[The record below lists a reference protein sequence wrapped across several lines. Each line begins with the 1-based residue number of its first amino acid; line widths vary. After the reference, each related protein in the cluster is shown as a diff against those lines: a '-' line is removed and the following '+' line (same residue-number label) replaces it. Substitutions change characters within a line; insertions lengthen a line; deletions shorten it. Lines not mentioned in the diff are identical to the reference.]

1 MTPSQPPRDHDDDII
16 LLTDVVEPEETAT
29 APRPGP
35 APKQADE
42 VFVINVEDAPDDKK
56 AATEHLP
63 DSKKVQSTALAS
75 SVAEQVSEAQIE
87 AALERVITRLY
98 GEKIERVLHEVA
110 HKRITQDMERIKNLI
125 LEEPPLD
132 S

>member
-16 LLTDVVEPEETAT
+16 LLTDVVEPEETA
-29 APRPGP
+29 AEPRPNA

-42 VFVINVEDAPDDKK
+42 VVVINVEGAPDDKK
-56 AATEHLP
+56 AATERLL
-63 DSKKVQSTALAS
+63 DSEALQATAIES
-75 SVAEQVSEAQIE
+75 SLAEQVSEAQIE

-110 HKRITQDMERIKNLI
+110 HERITQDMERIKNLI

>member
-1 MTPSQPPRDHDDDII
+1 MNPSQPYIDDDDDII
-16 LLTDVVEPEETAT
+16 LLTDVVEPDDVAPLPPEKTAD
-29 APRPGP
+29 
-35 APKQADE
+35 QAGDE
-42 VFVINVEDAPDDKK
+42 VIVMGVEEAPDHQTAEVEKSPQDD
-56 AATEHLP
+56 P
-63 DSKKVQSTALAS
+63 PKVPAVS
-75 SVAEQVSEAQIE
+75 SIPEPQVSEDQIE

-110 HKRITQDMERIKNLI
+110 HERITQDMERIKNLI